1 MPEKRTY
8 RQVDYMRML
17 IKDLGR
23 NRGAVCASY
32 ARAERDGI
40 VPRKSN
46 KNDTSPED
54 YAIALW
60 KDGERKGW
68 F

>member
-1 MPEKRTY
+1 
-8 RQVDYMRML
+8 MRML

-40 VPRKSN
+40 VPSKSN
-46 KNDTSPED
+46 KNDTIPED